1 MWTSME
7 INLACVLII
16 FTALNLIGFF
26 VACCLGCYL
35 SDEEQE
41 QVLPTSGNKNFLHF
55 LKEIYRSFHFFK
67 VKSTNLFPPQ
77 KRTTAKRALL

>member
-55 LKEIYRSFHFFK
+55 
-67 VKSTNLFPPQ
+67 
-77 KRTTAKRALL
+77 